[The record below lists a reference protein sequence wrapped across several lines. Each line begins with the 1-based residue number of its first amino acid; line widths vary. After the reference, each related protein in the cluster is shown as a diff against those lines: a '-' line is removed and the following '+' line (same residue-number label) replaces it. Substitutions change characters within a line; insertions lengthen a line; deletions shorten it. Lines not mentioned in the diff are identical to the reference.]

1 MRTGIPCRPLPT
13 PDTGFF
19 DAQYEVPAH
28 IEGPVLISAGT
39 LTGFEL
45 GSDVLNPYRQ
55 FERLKPV
62 AIIQDGVLVFDG
74 SFDVP
79 LASAL
84 SHVQRSGDLLRAKQP
99 QQALAEARTAVQIA
113 PDALQ
118 TQMALGDAFAALNRS
133 DDARAA
139 YEKALT
145 IAHTME
151 PSAQEVW
158 VPQIEKKLAG

>member
-1 MRTGIPCRPLPT
+1 M
-13 PDTGFF
+13 
-19 DAQYEVPAH
+19 
-28 IEGPVLISAGT
+28 
-39 LTGFEL
+39 
-45 GSDVLNPYRQ
+45 LNPYRQ

-158 VPQIEKKLAG
+158 VPQIEKKLADRVRSAFDGAPLRDTRYPRLVFDLPCRERGETGRDILSSL